1 MINGAVEVA
10 LSNDGILMLLDTGT
24 VTAVGFTDP
33 LPLPDSVRGA
43 QVKAIS
49 GCHSGIFLLA
59 LLNDTGRVVAWR
71 TDPNSA
77 ARVMVPDAALSGVA
91 SMDCGNGHALAL
103 LANGSVIQWGLDP
116 DDDTSLLAPVPD
128 ILSGGASGG
137 SAGGG
142 QPLVA
147 PKVLQVVAGMNY
159 SLALVQDAKDPA
171 AKPCECDPQDCRTHT
186 TVTVDN
192 DLCHDYFS
200 PCQLCYFTVPI
211 AHDNS
216 ALPKCG
222 HIIASSSPPRF
233 AISSGPCHCSS
244 SFVASPLLLL
254 MSAPAIVT

>member
-10 LSNDGILMLLDTGT
+10 LSNDGILVLLDNGT

-49 GCHSGIFLLA
+49 GCHNGNFLLA

-91 SMDCGNGHALAL
+91 SIDCGNGHALAL

-116 DDDTSLLAPVPD
+116 DDDASLLAPVPD
-128 ILSGGASGG
+128 ILSGSVSAG

-142 QPLVA
+142 QPLVSV
-147 PKVLQVVAGMNY
+147 KVLQVAAGMNY
-159 SLALVQDAKDPA
+159 SLALVQDADD
-171 AKPCECDPQDCRTHT
+171 AK
-186 TVTVDN
+186 
-192 DLCHDYFS
+192 
-200 PCQLCYFTVPI
+200 
-211 AHDNS
+211 
-216 ALPKCG
+216 ALPRKC
-222 HIIASSSPPRF
+222 
-233 AISSGPCHCSS
+233 C
-244 SFVASPLLLL
+244 VE
-254 MSAPAIVT
+254 